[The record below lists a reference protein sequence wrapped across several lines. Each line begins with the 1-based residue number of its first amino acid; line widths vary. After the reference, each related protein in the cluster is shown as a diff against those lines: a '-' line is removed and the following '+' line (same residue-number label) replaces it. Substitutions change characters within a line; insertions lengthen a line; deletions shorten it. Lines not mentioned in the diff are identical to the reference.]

1 MSGVLRLRRMEK
13 GDLPAVAA
21 LEARCFSVPWSIGS
35 LLYALTAEGTLCY
48 VITEEKGGGEGE
60 TLLGYAVAR
69 CIFEDC
75 ELLNLAVE
83 EKRRRQGVGGA
94 LLTRILSA
102 AGEAGCRAVHLEVR
116 ESNGGARAL
125 YEKQGF
131 RTVGRR
137 KGYYTCSREDALCMT
152 AILGGEE
159 EC

>member
-1 MSGVLRLRRMEK
+1 M
-13 GDLPAVAA
+13 
-21 LEARCFSVPWSIGS
+21 
-35 LLYALTAEGTLCY
+35 
-48 VITEEKGGGEGE
+48 
-60 TLLGYAVAR
+60 
-69 CIFEDC
+69 
-75 ELLNLAVE
+75 
-83 EKRRRQGVGGA
+83 GGA

-137 KGYYTCSREDALCMT
+137 KGYYTCPREDALCMT
-152 AILGGEE
+152 ALLGREE